1 VLAEVAFASA
11 RNKQAPGPLETL
23 RLPNLT
29 AALADKGSIPPGPPR
44 SHFGLDAQ
52 YHINDGFSACIVSI
66 CITIIGWVWDV
77 LGQAQ
82 VSTSLSSLF
91 HFHFLPKHCH
101 HHCCRPRHPYRRD
114 HVIIGIAIKF
124 IFPTT
129 VISSSNYSCSCAV
142 SFPVQH

>member
-1 VLAEVAFASA
+1 MM
-11 RNKQAPGPLETL
+11 
-23 RLPNLT
+23 
-29 AALADKGSIPPGPPR
+29 
-44 SHFGLDAQ
+44 HFQ
-52 YHINDGFSACIVSI
+52 RIVSI
-66 CITIIGWVWDV
+66 CITIIGWFWNV

-129 VISSSNYSCSCAV
+129 VTSSSNYSCSCAV
-142 SFPVQH
+142 SGTTLVKSCWLSCPLWPQVAKHAS